1 MRTKTILILFV
12 LLCVLVVPVVA
23 LAWQQTG
30 VTAEPYSLA
39 NLRPDPSINQAPV
52 GEIQNG
58 TVYPVVGRSEFF
70 PWVLLGDP
78 QTAQPIGWVFSEVVA
93 INGDINLVPFSSQV
107 IGAGESGVAVAAAP
121 TATIAAA
128 AQEAIAATP
137 TIELVGIALPTSTP
151 TAAPLS
157 GVVGRTTG
165 EVNIRYGP
173 GVDYPRVGIAQAGD
187 AFEITAYHTQLPWV
201 QLRYDDV
208 AGGFG
213 WIAVDLLDIEG
224 NIFILPAISRLDFAL
239 PTLTPTPDVVVAV
252 NTLPNFSSPSLSPE
266 FRALGEDIWQKMLDQ
281 GFEPET
287 SRIGSLFLMDLQ
299 TGEAVAF
306 GDGVAYSGMSL
317 SKINILTALF
327 RNLEGLPDGELSRL
341 LASMMI
347 CSENTSSNRILG
359 YIGGDPYTGA
369 TSVTT
374 MLRDMG
380 LRSTFMVAPF
390 LIDPSITP
398 QPVAAPQSPSDQA
411 KANPDPFN
419 QMTVSEMGYMLYSI
433 YQCAVNGSG
442 PLVDAFGSAMEQRE
456 CQQMLYLM
464 SGNQIGALLEV
475 GTPAGTRVAHK
486 HGWVNETHG
495 DAGIVFTPGGD
506 YVLVAVLHNPTWLNF
521 EESFPLIEDIS
532 VTVYNYFNPE
542 QPQAGPRTSNVPE
555 VCELNNTEGLTII
568 DNISRGY
575 YE

>member
-1 MRTKTILILFV
+1 MRTKIIPILFAM
-12 LLCVLVVPVVA
+12 LCVLVLPVVS

-30 VTAEPYSLA
+30 VMAEPYSLA

-58 TVYPVVGRSEFF
+58 TLYPVVGRSEFF

-78 QTAQPIGWVFSEVVA
+78 QTAQPIGWVFNDVVV
-93 INGDINLVPFSSQV
+93 INGDLNLVPFSSVV
-107 IGAGESGVAVAAAP
+107 IGAGTDSVDVAAAP
-121 TATIAAA
+121 TATIAAVV
-128 AQEAIAATP
+128 QESIAAT
-137 TIELVGIALPTSTP
+137 ESLDLVGIALPTGTP

-157 GVVGRTTG
+157 GVIGRTTG

-173 GVDYPRVGIAQAGD
+173 GVDFPRIGVAQAGD
-187 AFEITAYHTQLPWV
+187 AFEISAYHTQLPWV

-213 WIAVDLLDIEG
+213 WIAIDLLDIEG
-224 NIFILPAISRLDFAL
+224 NIFTLPAVSRLDFAL
-239 PTLTPTPDVVVAV
+239 PTLTPTPNVVVAV
-252 NTLPNFSSPSLSPE
+252 DGLPGFSSPSLSPE
-266 FRALGEDIWQKMLDQ
+266 FEALGEDIWQKLLDQ

-299 TGEAVAF
+299 TGEAIAF
-306 GDGVAYSGMSL
+306 GDDVAYSGMSL
-317 SKINILTALF
+317 SKISILAALF
-327 RNLEGLPDGELSRL
+327 RTLEGLPDGELSRL

-347 CSENTSSNRILG
+347 CSENTSSNRILS
-359 YIGGDPYTGA
+359 YIGGDPYSGA

-374 MLRDMG
+374 MLRDIG

-390 LIDPSITP
+390 LIDPNITP
-398 QPVAAPQSPSDQA
+398 QPVAAPQSPSDQV

-419 QMTVSEMGYMLYSI
+419 QMTVSELGYILYGI
-433 YQCAVNGSG
+433 YQCAINGSG
-442 PLVDAFGSAMEQRE
+442 PLVDAFGGAVEQRE

-464 SGNQIGALLEV
+464 GGNQIGALIEV
-475 GTPAGTRVAHK
+475 GTPPDTRVAHK

-506 YVLVAVLHNPTWLNF
+506 YVLVVVLHNPTWLNF

-532 VTVYNYFNPE
+532 LTVYNYFNPE
-542 QPQAGPRTSNVPE
+542 QPMLTTRTSNVPE

-568 DNISRGY
+568 DNLSRGY